1 MAKTE
6 SIQPEPVCHNAKALT
21 AIPTNEPVLFLN
33 RAARAPDLAETAAH
47 RLNAARRLL
56 EVTAVWRIPE
66 ADATALNAVSEAAY
80 VLLSDGVD
88 LFNALAFPGT
98 GKQANINSKP

>member
-1 MAKTE
+1 MADANVT
-6 SIQPEPVCHNAKALT
+6 QDTPNCHSFRAMT
-21 AIPTNEPVLFLN
+21 AIPTTEPVIFLDSDASALN
-33 RAARAPDLAETAAH
+33 LAETASH
-47 RLNAARRLL
+47 RLSVARRLL
-56 EVTAVWRIPE
+56 EVTAIWRIPE

-98 GKQANINSKP
+98 GKQASINGKP

>member
-1 MAKTE
+1 MTP
-6 SIQPEPVCHNAKALT
+6 SFINL
-21 AIPTNEPVLFLN
+21 
-33 RAARAPDLAETAAH
+33 AARAPDLAETAAH
-47 RLNAARRLL
+47 RLNTARRLL

-98 GKQANINSKP
+98 GKQASINGKP

>member
-1 MAKTE
+1 M
-6 SIQPEPVCHNAKALT
+6 
-21 AIPTNEPVLFLN
+21 
-33 RAARAPDLAETAAH
+33 AETAAH
-47 RLNAARRLL
+47 RLNTARRLL

-98 GKQANINSKP
+98 GKQASINGKP